1 MAGMAYK
8 LTTEKQKRL
17 AREAMTALRL
27 LQMEE
32 GFEEAPWLA
41 REILTLHAL
50 IWNPAGVT
58 MAGKPAKSSQ
68 VGQDR
73 EQPLGSLSEA
83 HGLEPAP

>member
-1 MAGMAYK
+1 MAGMTHK
-8 LTTEKQKRL
+8 LTTEKQMRL

-58 MAGKPAKSSQ
+58 TAGQPAKSKA
-68 VGQDR
+68 GQIKR
-73 EQPLGSLSEA
+73 QEQQ
-83 HGLEPAP
+83 